1 MANINK
7 PIEMISCCNTLGE
20 IVPIKFRLEGDAHQM
35 LVVPIQELVYK
46 SESRKAGIQTF
57 EYGCKINIEDREQL
71 VEVSYQVQNH
81 RWVIKKVICGA

>member
-20 IVPIKFRLEGDAHQM
+20 IVPIKFRLEGAEHEM
-35 LVVPIQELVYK
+35 IVAPIKELVYK
-46 SESRKAGIQTF
+46 SESHKAGVQTF

-81 RWVIKKVICGA
+81 KWILKKIIYG